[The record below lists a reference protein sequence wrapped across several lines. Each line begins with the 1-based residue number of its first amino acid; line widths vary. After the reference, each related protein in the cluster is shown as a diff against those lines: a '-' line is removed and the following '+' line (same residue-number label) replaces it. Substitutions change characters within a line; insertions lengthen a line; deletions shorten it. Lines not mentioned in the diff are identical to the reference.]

1 MKTNLAFVLWVLLT
15 TTGTAHANLT
25 RPLAKNGPTPIFV
38 SVYVLDIDEV
48 NSADQS
54 FKANVIYQM
63 RWRDPSL
70 SHRAPGKVRRP
81 LNEVWHPGLQIV
93 SQQRVFPTFAELV
106 EIAPDG
112 EVLYRQRIWGS
123 FSQPLNVRRFPFD
136 RQIFTLH
143 FVSEAYRPDEV
154 QLTQDTQVKS
164 GIADVLSFADWDIV
178 RWETRTEAYRTNP
191 QAEPIAG
198 FVFSFEAAR
207 RYGYFVLK
215 IILPLVFIVAMSW
228 AVFWIDPHEGA
239 TQISVSITT
248 ILTLIAYQF
257 SIGHEVPRVSYL
269 TRLDMFILGSTILI
283 FGSLVEVMVTTALA
297 KRGQAEKALL
307 LDNWSR
313 WLFPAAF
320 AVVIALTILGR

>member
-1 MKTNLAFVLWVLLT
+1 MKTGWALVLWLLLT
-15 TTGTAHANLT
+15 ATGTALADLT
-25 RPLAKNGPTPIFV
+25 RPLAKNGPTLIFV
-38 SVYVLDIDEV
+38 SVYVLDVDEV
-48 NSADQS
+48 DSADQS
-54 FKANVIYQM
+54 FKANVFYQM
-63 RWRDPSL
+63 RWLDPRL
-70 SHRAPGKVRRP
+70 AHRGSGKVRRP
-81 LNEVWHPGLQIV
+81 LSEVWHPGLQIV

-112 EVLYRQRIWGS
+112 EVLYRQRVWGS

-136 RQIFTLH
+136 RQTFTLH

-154 QLTQDTQVKS
+154 QLTQDAQIKS

-178 RWETRTEAYRTNP
+178 RWKTRTEAYRTNP
-191 QAEPIAG
+191 DAESIAG

-297 KRGQAEKALL
+297 KRGQADKALL
-307 LDNWSR
+307 FDKWSR

-320 AVVIALTILGR
+320 TVVVALTILRR